1 MRSLSVVVSAVLGA
15 ASLHTLPAQAWRVDP
30 APLLDIA
37 GTSADGNVVLELAVG
52 GARFSSGTW
61 IIADGGA
68 SQLRLFDATGHPV
81 ATIGRKGKGPN
92 EFASISWLGRCARDS
107 VFAWDFAQ
115 QRMSV
120 VSAGGEI
127 VSQARLP
134 ADPSIGVRP
143 FTLACSRSGVV
154 AVQGWGKSSQPDASG
169 VLRSPGPM
177 VLLDAAGRLKARI
190 GDIPG
195 DEMAMTGMGVGPRPL
210 GRTTRFALSD
220 DRLFVGT
227 GDSASIVSFDLTGKP
242 RDVISLALAPKRPT
256 QQNREQAVASLVA
269 FAPRG
274 GVRDAM
280 RQALMQIAMPRE
292 LPPYTALF
300 TDPSGRLWIQTSF
313 PGDDRTR
320 LQSVSTTGRV
330 QGSLELPRDIIVFEI
345 GTEYVLGKYAEA
357 GGEEHVVAYA
367 IHGP

>member
-1 MRSLSVVVSAVLGA
+1 VRSLPVVLSVVLGA
-15 ASLHTLPAQAWRVDP
+15 ASLHPLPAQNWHVDP

-52 GARFSSGTW
+52 GARFSSGTLV
-61 IIADGGA
+61 IADGGA
-68 SQLRLFDATGHPV
+68 SQLRFFDAAGHAV
-81 ATIGRKGKGPN
+81 ATVGRKGRGPN
-92 EFASISWLGRCARDS
+92 EFASISWLGHCARDS

-115 QRMSV
+115 QRLTV

-127 VSQARLP
+127 LSQARLP
-134 ADPSIGVRP
+134 ADPSIGVVP

-154 AVQGWGKSSQPDASG
+154 AVQGWGKASQPNAAG
-169 VLRSPGPM
+169 VLRSTGPM
-177 VLLDAAGRLKARI
+177 VLLDAAGQLRARV

-210 GRTTRFALSD
+210 GKTTRFAVSN

-227 GDSASIVSFDLTGKP
+227 ADSASIVSFDLTGKN
-242 RDVISLALAPKRPT
+242 RAVMSLALALKRPT
-256 QQNREQAVASLVA
+256 RANQEQAVALLVA
-269 FAPRG
+269 FVPQG
-274 GVRDAM
+274 GARDAM

-300 TDPSGRLWIQTSF
+300 TDPAGRLWIQTLF

-320 LQSVSTTGRV
+320 LQWVSTAGRV
-330 QGSLELPRDIIVFEI
+330 QGRLELPRDMTVFEI
-345 GTEYVLGKYAEA
+345 GVDYVLGKYAEA
-357 GGEEHVVAYA
+357 GGEEHVAAYA